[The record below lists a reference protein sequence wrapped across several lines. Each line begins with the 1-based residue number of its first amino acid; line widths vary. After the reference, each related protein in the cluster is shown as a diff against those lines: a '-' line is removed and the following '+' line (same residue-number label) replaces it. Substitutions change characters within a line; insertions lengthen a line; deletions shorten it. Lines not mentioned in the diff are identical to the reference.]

1 MKTKLSRIIL
11 AVFIVMTLV
20 ITAIPFASAAEL
32 DTTTKGSITAQCA
45 KPGYTFELF
54 KVASLDVHSANK
66 SYDNSYTPLVPAIA
80 NDIKNG
86 DSAAMIDT
94 LDAIATLPA
103 TAVSQGTW
111 TTSAT
116 STTKTWS
123 NLDQGIYYIR
133 PINYP
138 AGVTSIKGSV
148 VSVPHYDGSQWV
160 YSYNQVNLATKVADD
175 VPTTVKT
182 ITNSTKGNVN
192 YTDVSLGDKV
202 NYEIKS
208 KRAGSASMKLASYTV
223 FDNLSAGLTLDKNS
237 VKVALLKEDG
247 TKIADVAAANYKLTV
262 TSEGEG
268 EATTFNVALTNG
280 YLQGADFYANDVA
293 YTSVTYSATLNKYA
307 VTGSLG
313 NPNELVK
320 LQYSNKNGVQSE
332 AEGNETDVYA
342 YTYGIEI
349 TKTNES
355 GQPLSG
361 ATFKLYKTEANAKA
375 GTGDFAT
382 GVSDSNGKVVFK
394 NANNE
399 EIRLASGTYY
409 AVETIAPED
418 YNVYGKVIT
427 INIDATYGT
436 TFTNGTYVTNCPTD
450 GIEKLSVQDTKIL
463 LPETGGIGNFIFYII
478 GGIGVVVGGVVFA
491 ISRKR
496 AKNSK

>member
-1 MKTKLSRIIL
+1 
-11 AVFIVMTLV
+11 
-20 ITAIPFASAAEL
+20 
-32 DTTTKGSITAQCA
+32 
-45 KPGYTFELF
+45 
-54 KVASLDVHSANK
+54 
-66 SYDNSYTPLVPAIA
+66 
-80 NDIKNG
+80 
-86 DSAAMIDT
+86 
-94 LDAIATLPA
+94 
-103 TAVSQGTW
+103 
-111 TTSAT
+111 
-116 STTKTWS
+116 
-123 NLDQGIYYIR
+123 
-133 PINYP
+133 
-138 AGVTSIKGSV
+138 
-148 VSVPHYDGSQWV
+148 
-160 YSYNQVNLATKVADD
+160 
-175 VPTTVKT
+175 
-182 ITNSTKGNVN
+182 
-192 YTDVSLGDKV
+192 
-202 NYEIKS
+202 
-208 KRAGSASMKLASYTV
+208 MKLASYTV

-280 YLQGADFYANDVA
+280 YLQGADFYAKDVA

-332 AEGNETDVYA
+332 VEGNETDVYA

-382 GVSDSNGKVVFK
+382 GVSDPNGKVVFK

-463 LPETGGIGNFIFYII
+463 LPETGGIGNYIFYII

-496 AKNSK
+496 AKSSK